1 MPQASHLAAGA
12 TSTTPSALGDAERA
26 ELDAAVDDLTRG
38 AQTWRHLT
46 LAQRARLF
54 DRLHDAIAAGA
65 EEWADA
71 ASRAKGLDP
80 GHPSRGEEW
89 LSGPY
94 AALVATAAYAR
105 TLRTLTRGA
114 SPLDGVALTAA
125 PGARVRARVFPGD
138 ASDRLVLSGYTGEVW
153 FTPGTTAADARRRAG
168 LAQRDP
174 QAAGGVGLVL
184 GAGNITSIPVQD
196 VFTELLAHNRVVLL
210 KLNPL
215 QDALLPILRQ
225 VLAPLIAGGY
235 LRIVRG
241 GGAVGAHLTAHSGI
255 DHVHITGAAE
265 TFDAIVWGPP
275 SGATTR
281 RRREGRPRLKT
292 PITAELGGVSPIIVV
307 PGRWSAADLRFHAEH
322 IATMRLHNAGHNC
335 IAGQVVILS
344 ADWPQR
350 KAFLTELRRA
360 YAAAPARP
368 LWYPNGAASVAA
380 AAASFPHALRAGGER
395 LLVELRPG
403 DDASPMEQTEYFS
416 PVLGVQTLP
425 GDGQEFLDRAVAYAN
440 DRLAGSLGANLL
452 IDPETE
458 RALGGGYEEAVAA
471 LRYGAIAINTWTGFV
486 FLTPTLTWNAFPGG
500 TLADIGSG
508 TGVVH
513 NALLLADVERS
524 VGRAPFRPFPRS
536 VSALL
541 PGRAGIFSVLPKPPW
556 FVRARTGAAVSAGF
570 TRFRASGGLG
580 SIRAIAGLA
589 PTFLRALRA

>member
-1 MPQASHLAAGA
+1 MPQASHLAA
-12 TSTTPSALGDAERA
+12 PSATATGSGLTDTERA
-26 ELDAAVDDLTRG
+26 TVDAALDGLRRG
-38 AQTWRHLT
+38 ARTWRHLT
-46 LAQRARLF
+46 LSQRARLC
-54 DRLHDAIAAGA
+54 DRLHDTIAAGA

-105 TLRTLTRGA
+105 TLRTLARGA
-114 SPLDGVALTAA
+114 SPLDDVALASA
-125 PGARVRARVFPGD
+125 PGGRVRAHVFPGD
-138 ASDRLVLSGYTGEVW
+138 LSDRLVLSGYTAEVW

-174 QAAGGVGLVL
+174 QAPGGVGLVL

-281 RRREGRPRLKT
+281 RRREGRPKLKV
-292 PITAELGGVSPIIVV
+292 PISAELGGVSPIIVV
-307 PGRWSAADLRFHAEH
+307 PGRWSAADLRFQAEH

-350 KAFLTELRRA
+350 NAFLKELRRA
-360 YAAAPARP
+360 LAAAPARP
-368 LWYPNGAASVAA
+368 VWYPSGATSVAS
-380 AAASFPHALRAGGER
+380 AAASFPHALRVGGER
-395 LLVELRPG
+395 LLVELRPD
-403 DDASPMEQTEYFS
+403 DDATPMEQTEYFA
-416 PVLGVQTLP
+416 PVLGVQTLA

-458 RALGGGYEEAVAA
+458 RALGSGFEEAVAA

-513 NALLLADVERS
+513 NALLLDDVERS
-524 VGRAPFRPFPRS
+524 IGRAPFRPFPRS
-536 VSALL
+536 LPTLL

-556 FVRARTGAAVSAGF
+556 FVGARTGASVSAGF
-570 TRFRASGGLG
+570 TRFRARGGLR
-580 SIRAIAGLA
+580 SIRAIGGLV